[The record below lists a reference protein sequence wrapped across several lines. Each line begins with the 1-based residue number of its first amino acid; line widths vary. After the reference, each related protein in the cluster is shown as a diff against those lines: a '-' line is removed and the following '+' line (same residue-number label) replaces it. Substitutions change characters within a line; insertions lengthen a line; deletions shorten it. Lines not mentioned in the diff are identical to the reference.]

1 MSSPSMTARGHAMSE
16 KNRSRNQEEKR
27 QLEERAR
34 IAAQKPDEKIVGE
47 FLAKFEKDYRA
58 SINERKKGSK

>member
-1 MSSPSMTARGHAMSE
+1 MSE